1 MTLSQDI
8 DNRIRRWGIVDTK
21 LVQAAAFFLA
31 LVLAKLLPDLL
42 DVSIWW
48 YVVLAVGCAL
58 KPTLDFFRRRG
69 VEDTG
74 TSAS

>member
-21 LVQAAAFFLA
+21 LAQASAFFFA

-42 DVSIWW
+42 AVSLWW

-58 KPTLDFFRRRG
+58 KPTLDFFRRSG
-69 VEDTG
+69 DID